1 MKFQAITLYAEEI
14 GKKTTYTSGIRL
26 NESNLFAEG
35 WFDLRKTILQFKNM
49 SPRILPEHFFFSIK
63 AIIMCKLT

>member
-14 GKKTTYTSGIRL
+14 GNKTNYTSGIRL

-49 SPRILPEHFFFSIK
+49 NPRILREHFFFSIK
-63 AIIMCKLT
+63 ATLCAS